1 MSYYYKEKETN
12 WGCSILFLIL
22 GLIIFISVLPLF
34 NTTTYNNVTVIDKS
48 YSGESDG
55 YLVWVEDE
63 NGVQYELQNEDI
75 LLKGK
80 FNSSTIQGKLKE
92 GEKYNIT
99 TVGWR
104 IPLFSS
110 YPNIVEYELVESVD
124 ND

>member
-1 MSYYYKEKETN
+1 MSYYKEEKTN
-12 WGCSILFLIL
+12 VGCSILFLII
-22 GLIIFISVLPLF
+22 GLIIFISIIPLF
-34 NTTTYNNVTVIDKS
+34 NSTTYTNVTVVDKS

-99 TVGWR
+99 TIGWR

-110 YPNIVEYELVESVD
+110 YPNIVDYEKVSD
-124 ND
+124 

>member
-1 MSYYYKEKETN
+1 MSYYNIKRRTN
-12 WGCSILFLIL
+12 LTLIIGGL
-22 GLIIFISVLPLF
+22 IIALIIFIPILPIF
-34 NTTTYNNVTVIDKS
+34 HTTTYTNVTVVDKS

-92 GEKYNIT
+92 GERYNIK

-110 YPNIVEYELVESVD
+110 YPNIVEYEKVSD
-124 ND
+124 

>member
-1 MSYYYKEKETN
+1 MSYYDIKRKTN
-12 WGCSILFLIL
+12 WVLVISV
-22 GLIIFISVLPLF
+22 LIIALIMFILILPLF
-34 NTTTYNNVTVIDKS
+34 NTTTYNNVTVVDKS
-48 YSGESDG
+48 YSGELDG

-104 IPLFSS
+104 IPLFSC
-110 YPNIVEYELVESVD
+110 YPNIIEYEKVS
-124 ND
+124 

>member
-1 MSYYYKEKETN
+1 MRYYDIERKTD
-12 WGCSILFLIL
+12 WAFLMGGLIIA
-22 GLIIFISVLPLF
+22 LIIFISILPLF

-55 YLVWVEDE
+55 YLVWIEDE
-63 NGVQYELQNEDI
+63 NGVQYELRNEDI

-92 GEKYNIT
+92 GEKYNIK

-104 IPLFSS
+104 IPLFSR
-110 YPNIVEYELVESVD
+110 YPNIVEYEKVSD
-124 ND
+124 

>member
-1 MSYYYKEKETN
+1 MRYTYKNYKRDENAWLFKIAII
-12 WGCSILFLIL
+12 ILMITIVFGI
-22 GLIIFISVLPLF
+22 LPLMHS
-34 NTTTYNNVTVIDKS
+34 TTYSNVTVIDKS

-55 YLVWVEDE
+55 YLVWVEDD

-92 GEKYNIT
+92 GEKYNIK

-110 YPNIVEYELVESVD
+110 YPNIVEYEKVSD
-124 ND
+124 